1 MAGFTDGELIRSQSL
16 ELSREDFLGIWA
28 EEDGSM
34 RIMDESGLIFRG
46 LGYLTAI
53 GVGSGEKPLGA
64 KKFYTESSP
73 SKCAS
78 LDGQDPACILWS
90 EITRQVVA
98 VDQDSQYI
106 VTELISYPP
115 LQSNFIDFNNP
126 AGSDLAKKGF
136 SYQLNKVTR
145 LEPPEGFGAWM
156 VTGYTKTFYRL
167 NAKQNRVWVF
177 SPSGHL
183 NVAESVSPYFPS
195 ITNIP
200 YLFSDGKF
208 HYLREGVQRELQLIS
223 SDSGGLLVCEFN
235 EGLSCAQGETFYL
248 SNKDSE

>member
-1 MAGFTDGELIRSQSL
+1 
-16 ELSREDFLGIWA
+16 
-28 EEDGSM
+28 
-34 RIMDESGLIFRG
+34 
-46 LGYLTAI
+46 
-53 GVGSGEKPLGA
+53 
-64 KKFYTESSP
+64 
-73 SKCAS
+73 
-78 LDGQDPACILWS
+78 
-90 EITRQVVA
+90 
-98 VDQDSQYI
+98 
-106 VTELISYPP
+106 
-115 LQSNFIDFNNP
+115 
-126 AGSDLAKKGF
+126 
-136 SYQLNKVTR
+136 
-145 LEPPEGFGAWM
+145 M

-235 EGLSCAQGETFYL
+235 EGLSVHKGRHFICRIRTL
-248 SNKDSE
+248 SKHK